1 MAQSQDRTIDN
12 ISIAL
17 LCFGEPVPLFFCWHD
32 CEPNFRTMMVEIT
45 KLRVRLNSHGESELS
60 VEDGFAAVVMNLNS
74 TYRCSKKKR
83 QSIGLARING
93 KVTEII
99 DSKFHEKTR
108 GDVFVF
114 LLERVSSELYCSVS
128 RSDS

>member
-45 KLRVRLNSHGESELS
+45 KLRVRLNSHGESELF

-74 TYRCSKKKR
+74 TVAQRRRGKAL
-83 QSIGLARING
+83 GLRASMG
-93 KVTEII
+93 KLQKSLIPNSMRRHVVTCL
-99 DSKFHEKTR
+99 S
-108 GDVFVF
+108 F
-114 LLERVSSELYCSVS
+114 LLGRVHLNFTN
-128 RSDS
+128 